1 MLSERLTLQKNWILN
16 QTFDEGQQLAGG
28 WNKTISAVTQL
39 PHSFQHIILLKK
51 SLDSPQEKRDI
62 VILLKD

>member
-51 SLDSPQEKRDI
+51 
-62 VILLKD
+62 

>member
-51 SLDSPQEKRDI
+51 RK
-62 VILLKD
+62 